1 MIAQQ
6 LAAVIAPEAETV
18 PASAAE
24 LGPVVAV
31 QASSSLASIGLVVER
46 DPAVVARASSSPASI
61 VRVVVPV
68 EERDL
73 AVAVKGRDSLIGQ
86 AIGIDRV
93 IETGPATGIDPV
105 TAIARLSAAA
115 IGGPLTTAT
124 STLEIMSMLASAT
137 VRAGTM
143 ETGTTPA
150 GVGAA
155 EVGPATG
162 TTTASTRTTVGT
174 TAAGTA
180 IGEATGIGRWRGAR
194 WDGDSVQ

>member
-6 LAAVIAPEAETV
+6 LAAEIDRVAEIV
-18 PASAAE
+18 QASAAE
-24 LGPVVAV
+24 RDQVVAV
-31 QASSSLASIGLVVER
+31 QASSSPASIGLVVER
-46 DPAVVARASSSPASI
+46 DPAVESRASSSPASI

-68 EERDL
+68 AERGL
-73 AVAVKGRDSLIGQ
+73 AVAARGRDFLIGQ
-86 AIGIDRV
+86 AIGIDRA
-93 IETGPATGIDPV
+93 IETGPATEIDPV
-105 TAIARLSAAA
+105 TAIDRLSAAA

-124 STLEIMSMLASAT
+124 STLEIMSTLASAT
-137 VRAGTM
+137 VQAGIM
-143 ETGTTPA
+143 EIGTTPA
-150 GVGAA
+150 GVGGA

-180 IGEATGIGRWRGAR
+180 IGEATGIGRWLGAR

>member
-1 MIAQQ
+1 VIAQQ

-73 AVAVKGRDSLIGQ
+73 AVAVKGRDSLI
-86 AIGIDRV
+86 
-93 IETGPATGIDPV
+93 GPATGIDPV